1 MSPSSSALLRSG
13 IRLGSIMEITRIKE
27 LLGVP
32 VENTSQDVSLTFIAD
47 IVEETVLNYCNLDK
61 LPDGLKNTCLRMAV
75 DLYRYEKPTESGV
88 PLRVASI
95 TEGDTATSFSVLN
108 DVLKGT
114 ILKDYKG
121 QLNRYRRMRH
131 D

>member
-1 MSPSSSALLRSG
+1 MSPNSSALLRSG

-27 LLGVP
+27 LLGVSA
-32 VENTSQDVSLTFIAD
+32 ENTSQDVSLTFIAD
-47 IVEETVLNYCNLDK
+47 IVEETVLNYCNLDT
-61 LPDGLKNTCLRMAV
+61 LPDGLKNTCIRMAV

-108 DVLKGT
+108 DALKGT

>member
-32 VENTSQDVSLTFIAD
+32 AENTSQDVSLTFIAD
-47 IVEETVLNYCNLDK
+47 IVKETVLNYCNLDA

-108 DVLKGT
+108 DALKGT

>member
-32 VENTSQDVSLTFIAD
+32 VVSLTFIAD

>member
-1 MSPSSSALLRSG
+1 MKVAD
-13 IRLGSIMEITRIKE
+13 IKE
-27 LLGVP
+27 LLGMP
-32 VENTSQDVSLTFIAD
+32 AGDTSQDASLKFIIG
-47 IVEETVLNYCNLDK
+47 IVKETVLNYCNLDK

-75 DLYRYEKPTESGV
+75 DLYRYEKPAESGV

-95 TEGDTATSFSVLN
+95 TEGDTSTSFSVLT
-108 DVLKGT
+108 DALKGT

-121 QLNRYRRMRH
+121 QLNRYRRMNH

>member
-1 MSPSSSALLRSG
+1 MSPNSSALLRSG
-13 IRLGSIMEITRIKE
+13 IRLGSIMEVTRIKE
-27 LLGVP
+27 LLGVSA
-32 VENTSQDVSLTFIAD
+32 ENTSQDVSLTFIAD
-47 IVEETVLNYCNLDK
+47 IVKETVLNYCNLDT
-61 LPDGLKNTCLRMAV
+61 LPDGLKNTCIRMAV

-88 PLRVASI
+88 PLRVVSI

-108 DVLKGT
+108 DALKGS

>member
-32 VENTSQDVSLTFIAD
+32 VVSLTFIAD

-95 TEGDTATSFSVLN
+95 TEGETATSFSVLN